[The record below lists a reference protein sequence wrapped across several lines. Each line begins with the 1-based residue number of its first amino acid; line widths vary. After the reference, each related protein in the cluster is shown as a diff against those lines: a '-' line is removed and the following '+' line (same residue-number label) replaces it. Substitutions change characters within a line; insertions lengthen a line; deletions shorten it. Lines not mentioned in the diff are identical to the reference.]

1 LQWLDNLEKTDPE
14 GYKQFIATMQ
24 GQLQAAGLGPEGAAQ
39 GDADAALFDMLKSSA
54 GEKGRSTDANSPGLK
69 H

>member
-1 LQWLDNLEKTDPE
+1 
-14 GYKQFIATMQ
+14 MQ
-24 GQLQAAGLGPEGAAQ
+24 GQLQAAGLGPEGAAGLPQ